1 VPKIGSSLRTDRPS
15 ARVTVTA
22 LVLVAATAMP
32 AASQQPQPRV
42 FVLRAENLAAAK
54 TNLWRRDTSYANAYT
69 VLLNDAKAALAMAP
83 LSVTQKKRIAP
94 SGDRHDFM
102 SIPPNWWPDPSRS
115 DGLPYVRRDGNVN
128 PESHDDSDSP
138 RFARL
143 AEAVHAL
150 ALAYYLSAD
159 ESYARHAAVLLR
171 AWFLDSATR
180 MNPNLRFA
188 LAIPGVS
195 EGRGFGLIDTRELS
209 SVVDAVGLLQPSAS
223 WTAADQRG
231 MVDWARAYLQ
241 WIRTSK
247 QGQEAVAEKFYH
259 GTWIDVQSASLA
271 LFVGD
276 TAFARE
282 VIARRAPARVDSQI
296 KPDGSQP
303 AELARARSRTY
314 TAFNAEALTKLAEL
328 SRWVSVDLWHY
339 TSPSGGSIR
348 GALEYLAP
356 YADSTKV
363 WPGQQTTPET
373 PLSLMRPYRRADQAL
388 ENPALRAALNKISPG
403 AREFDR
409 SHLWYPA
416 AP

>member
-1 VPKIGSSLRTDRPS
+1 MISTSLRTGRPS
-15 ARVTVTA
+15 SRVV
-22 LVLVAATAMP
+22 VAALALAAVTAMP
-32 AASQQPQPRV
+32 AAGQPPQPRV
-42 FVLRAENLAAAK
+42 FVLRAENLAAAR
-54 TNLWRRDTSYANAYT
+54 TNLWRRDTSYANAYK
-69 VLLNDAKAALAMAP
+69 VLLDDAKAALAIAP
-83 LSVTQKKRIAP
+83 LSVTQKKRIAT

-102 SIPPNWWPDPSRS
+102 SIVPNWWPDRS
-115 DGLPYVRRDGNVN
+115 KPDGLPYVRLEGSVN
-128 PESHDDSDSP
+128 PETRDDSDSP
-138 RFARL
+138 RFAHL
-143 AEAVHAL
+143 AEAVQTL
-150 ALAYYLSAD
+150 GLAYYLSAD
-159 ESYARHAAVLLR
+159 ETYARHAAILLR

-180 MNPNLRFA
+180 MNPNLRFGQA
-188 LAIPGVS
+188 VPGVS
-195 EGRGFGLIDTRELS
+195 EGRGFGLIDTREMS
-209 SVVDAVGLLQPSAS
+209 GIVDGVGMLQPSTS

-231 MVDWARAYLQ
+231 MVDWGRAFLQ

-247 QGQEAVAEKFYH
+247 QGQEAVAAKDTY

-276 TAFARE
+276 SAFARE
-282 VIARRAPARVDSQI
+282 VIARRGPARVDSQI

-303 AELARARSRTY
+303 AEFARARSRTY
-314 TAFNAEALTKLAEL
+314 TAFNADAFTRLAEL
-328 SRWVSVDLWHY
+328 SRWVSVDLWRY
-339 TSPSGGSIR
+339 RSPSGGSIR

-356 YADSTKV
+356 YADSTKA

-388 ENPALRAALNKISPG
+388 ESAVLRAALNKISPG

>member
-1 VPKIGSSLRTDRPS
+1 VS
-15 ARVTVTA
+15 ALA
-22 LVLVAATAMP
+22 LAAATALP
-32 AASQQPQPRV
+32 AAGQPPQPRV
-42 FVLRAENLAAAK
+42 FVLRAENLVAAR

-69 VLLNDAKAALAMAP
+69 VLLKDAKEALAMAP
-83 LSVTQKKRIAP
+83 LSVTQKKRIAT
-94 SGDRHDFM
+94 SGDRHEFV
-102 SIPPNWWPDPSRS
+102 SIVPNWWPDPSKP
-115 DGLPYVRRDGNVN
+115 DGLPYVRVEGHAN
-128 PESHDDSDSP
+128 PETRDDSDSP

-159 ESYARHAAVLLR
+159 ETYARHAAILLR

-180 MNPNLRFA
+180 MNPDLRFA

-195 EGRGFGLIDTRELS
+195 EGRGLGLIDTRELS
-209 SVVDAVGLLQPSAS
+209 GIVDAVGLLQPSAS
-223 WTAADQRG
+223 WTEADQRG
-231 MVDWARAYLQ
+231 MVDWGRAFLQ

-247 QGQEAVAEKFYH
+247 QGQEAVAAKDTY

-282 VIARRAPARVDSQI
+282 VIARRARTRVDAQI
-296 KPDGSQP
+296 NPDGSQP

-314 TAFNAEALTKLAEL
+314 TAFNADALTRIAEL

-388 ENPALRAALNKISPG
+388 ESAALRAALIKISPG

>member
-1 VPKIGSSLRTDRPS
+1 MRASV
-15 ARVTVTA
+15 AA
-22 LVLVAATAMP
+22 LALVAAGAMP
-32 AASQQPQPRV
+32 SAGQPPQPRV
-42 FVLRAENLAAAK
+42 FVLRAENLAAAR
-54 TNLWRRDTSYANAYT
+54 TNLWRRDTAYANAYV
-69 VLLNDAKAALAMAP
+69 VLLQDAKAALAIAP
-83 LSVTQKKRIAP
+83 LSVTQKKRIAA

-102 SIPPNWWPDPSRS
+102 SIVSNWWPDPSKPG
-115 DGLPYVRRDGNVN
+115 GLPYLRQDGTVN
-128 PESHDDSDSP
+128 PESRDDSDSP

-143 AEAVHAL
+143 ADAVQTL
-150 ALAYYLSAD
+150 GLAYYLSAD
-159 ESYARHAAVLLR
+159 ETYARHAAILLR

-180 MNPNLRFA
+180 MSPNLRFA
-188 LAIPGVS
+188 QAVPGVS
-195 EGRGFGLIDTRELS
+195 EGRGYGLIDTREMS
-209 SVVDAVGLLQPSAS
+209 GVVDAVGMLQPSTS
-223 WTAADQRG
+223 WTADDQRG
-231 MVDWARAYLQ
+231 MVDWSRAFLQ

-247 QGQEAVAEKFYH
+247 QGQEAVTEKDTH

-282 VIARRAPARVDSQI
+282 VIARRAPTRVDSQI

-314 TAFNAEALTKLAEL
+314 TAFNADAFTRIAEL

-339 TSPSGGSIR
+339 TSSSGGSIR

-356 YADSTKV
+356 YADSTRA
-363 WPGQQTTPET
+363 WPGQQITPDS

-388 ENPALRAALNKISPG
+388 ESAVLRGALNKISPG

-409 SHLWYPA
+409 SHLMYPT